1 MRTLSEDMKAPYYKR
16 VKGIHEKNKKTL
28 IGFGVGANEKRGPF
42 KTDRSMGKKAKS
54 APPGAAGGGSLEE
67 EQEPQ
72 SGETIALFPGSFK
85 PPHKG
90 HLAVVDALSKMGANK
105 VIVLISAP
113 KVKTRS
119 DISAEQVKEVFEI
132 YANSADFNADVDFIV
147 SPMPSPISAAYDFLE
162 KNQFPLNSKVILA
175 TSTADSGRFPQD
187 KLEKY
192 AAKNPTNPSVSS
204 EEIEQVIGD
213 DGEKKVSASDM
224 RAILEDP
231 SADVSLLK
239 KFMPD
244 KLLNAEK
251 QKVIDI
257 LTTKHSI
264 EPTLQESLANRMFRE
279 LLSEF
284 LEEKKEM
291 ICDSDCAMQHEGM
304 SHEEHLIFE
313 EKDRCYRIAKRK
325 YDAFPSAYASGA
337 IVKCRQGKIWKG
349 IKESYTL
356 KEAKGDNYQKALA
369 YLKNKKYTII
379 ERPPSDLVIKVSN
392 GIERVE
398 VKEKIEQ
405 DLQQLGFI
413 FNPNTAGSGFG
424 RFEKIDRQG
433 DGNAYIYIKPPSGA
447 ASAGASYET
456 EIAASVKNLLPSL
469 EIVTAGSGHGSD
481 LIIRSGDK
489 QLSMELKT
497 SSGADFGQF
506 KIQYDLES
514 NTWAPIK
521 TKDFLKNKDLFQ
533 GLFDTVVSPAIQGKV
548 IVTNAKDP
556 AFNIKKDKEDEKN
569 KIVGLKRSTGTGAL
583 KDQLQKMWFSDR
595 KDMYL
600 PIDKELIQTYYAG
613 KHDSLICIQKKG
625 IYALTDD
632 AERFFGV
639 PQLKNMI
646 GGKDEEGGSGA
657 NIRFRIKPGMGTNG
671 AHYFYCALKIS
682 LKPSGVKVTDQD
694 FLSKVRN
701 YLQQPVSESSSLEE
715 IIKQELRKL
724 IQEEK
729 KKELICDGSM
739 CNEVHKGV
747 PHKHYLK
754 KKELEEEKKKEDR
767 CIRIAKRKYDAW
779 PSAYASGAVV
789 KCRQG
794 KIWKGEK

>member
-113 KVKTRS
+113 KVKARS

-213 DGEKKVSASDM
+213 DGEKKVSATDM

-264 EPTLQESLANRMFRE
+264 EPTLQESLASRMFRE
-279 LLSEF
+279 LLSE
-284 LEEKKEM
+284 LIGKPT
-291 ICDSDCAMQHEGM
+291 SDDAESLPIPQKSFQEIADLLKGKGY
-304 SHEEHLIFE
+304 EV
-313 EKDRCYRIAKRK
+313 IAK
-325 YDAFPSAYASGA
+325 
-337 IVKCRQGKIWKG
+337 
-349 IKESYTL
+349 
-356 KEAKGDNYQKALA
+356 
-369 YLKNKKYTII
+369 
-379 ERPPSDLVIKVSN
+379 PPSRIV
-392 GIERVE
+392 
-398 VKEKIEQ
+398 VKSEDRQVTKDALEKE
-405 DLQQLGFI
+405 LEAMNFS
-413 FNPNTAGSGFG
+413 FVTPAPGSGFG
-424 RFEKIDRQG
+424 RFELIQSG
-433 DGNAYIYIKPPSGA
+433 GNVYIYLKPTKGGA
-447 ASAGASYET
+447 ADAGVKHEGET
-456 EIAASVKNLLPSL
+456 VEAMQKLFPDL
-469 EIVTAGSGHGSD
+469 EIKNAEFGAGSD
-481 LIIRSGDK
+481 LEMKKGDK
-489 QLSMELKT
+489 RLSIELKT

-506 KIQYDLES
+506 KLVYDTKS
-514 NTWAPIK
+514 KVWATAK
-521 TKDFLKNKDLFQ
+521 TKNFLDNEALFQ
-533 GLFDTVVSPAIQGKV
+533 GVFDGMIAPFLKGKDITSFVGDPAVNVNSDGTIILGLRRSPNTSAIKLEMQKV
-548 IVTNAKDP
+548 IFAGRADFTTPIA
-556 AFNIKKDKEDEKN
+556 
-569 KIVGLKRSTGTGAL
+569 
-583 KDQLQKMWFSDR
+583 SD
-595 KDMYL
+595 
-600 PIDKELIQTYYAG
+600 LIQNYYAKKG
-613 KHDSLICIQKKG
+613 DSLVSIKG
-625 IYALTDD
+625 KGLYALTSE
-632 AERFFGV
+632 AAALFSV
-639 PQLKNMI
+639 PEL
-646 GGKDEEGGSGA
+646 KDEITVAGV
-657 NIRFRIKPGMGTNG
+657 RFRIKSHSG
-671 AHYFYCALKIS
+671 ANSEHSFTCALKVIIKS
-682 LKPSGVKVTDQD
+682 SPVKITDQA
-694 FLSKVRN
+694 FLDKVKN
-701 YLQQPVSESSSLEE
+701 YFQQ
-715 IIKQELRKL
+715 
-724 IQEEK
+724 
-729 KKELICDGSM
+729 
-739 CNEVHKGV
+739 
-747 PHKHYLK
+747 
-754 KKELEEEKKKEDR
+754 
-767 CIRIAKRKYDAW
+767 
-779 PSAYASGAVV
+779 
-789 KCRQG
+789 
-794 KIWKGEK
+794 